1 MEAPLLTVG
10 VDQVEV
16 EARLVSGALACP
28 ECEGRLSRWGYAR
41 PRVVRGAQRRW
52 RLRPR
57 RAWCAGCGTTHVLL
71 PLACLARR
79 ADVAVVVG
87 AGLVLAAAGWG
98 HRRVAERIGRPEGTA
113 RGWLRRFRASAE
125 PVRVAFTVLL
135 VVLEAQP
142 PVLAPAG
149 SPLGDA
155 VNAVLA
161 VGVAVTAR
169 WGPGVGAV
177 SPWEVACAVTGGRLL
192 APHPTPVAINTS
204 RPW

>member
-1 MEAPLLTVG
+1 M
-10 VDQVEV
+10 
-16 EARLVSGALACP
+16 
-28 ECEGRLSRWGYAR
+28 
-41 PRVVRGAQRRW
+41 
-52 RLRPR
+52 
-57 RAWCAGCGTTHVLL
+57 GCGATHVLL
-71 PLACLARR
+71 PVTCLARR

-98 HRRVAERIGRPEGTA
+98 YRRVAGRLGRPEATA

-135 VVLEAQP
+135 GAVDPDP
-142 PVLAPAG
+142 PGLAPAG
-149 SPLGDA
+149 SPIGDA

-161 VGVAVTAR
+161 VGAAVTAR
-169 WGPGVGAV
+169 WGPAVGAV

-192 APHPTPVAINTS
+192 APAFTPVTINTG